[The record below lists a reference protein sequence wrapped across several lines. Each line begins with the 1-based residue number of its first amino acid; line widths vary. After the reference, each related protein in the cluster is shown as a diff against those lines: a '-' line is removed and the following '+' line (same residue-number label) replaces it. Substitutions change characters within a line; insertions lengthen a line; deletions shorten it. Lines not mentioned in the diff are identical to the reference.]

1 MVANKQYIAIHKVE
15 AGRDLIAIF
24 DAESGTR
31 VNSIALPPD
40 AQKLI
45 TPPMIS
51 GDNNVSW
58 TVLMNNGIRRGYQ
71 AKMPGGNIKQFFT
84 G

>member
-1 MVANKQYIAIHKVE
+1 MVADKQYIAIHKVE
-15 AGRDLIAIF
+15 AGKDLIVIF
-24 DAESGTR
+24 DAETGTR
-31 VNSIALPPD
+31 KNTIALPPD
-40 AQKLI
+40 AKKLL

-71 AKMPGGNIKQFFT
+71 AKMPGGNIRQFFT